1 MNYSQEVIYILD
13 IFNEVLD
20 RLNKINLLENKDF
33 KINNKVFSEHWIRIS
48 LNKTNSIPI
57 YIEIMSSEMR
67 IDLDIAEELFQININ
82 DIKKDRESIITLIKM
97 ILTST
102 IKMEYCGKSYRKF
115 YFIDYKNNIL
125 DIIEYYKNTLFSLKL
140 NCKEKIYL
148 PIYCHV
154 LVSK

>member
-82 DIKKDRESIITLIKM
+82 DIKKDRESIITL
-97 ILTST
+97 LTLRT
-102 IKMEYCGKSYRKF
+102 HNK
-115 YFIDYKNNIL
+115 
-125 DIIEYYKNTLFSLKL
+125 
-140 NCKEKIYL
+140 
-148 PIYCHV
+148 
-154 LVSK
+154 